1 VDKCIDF
8 YESALKIREFLS
20 QSMAEDVL
28 LLDLRE
34 ANIWTDF
41 FVIATVRSP
50 THAMGLASQLEDEI
64 EKIGLSSYYKRHSKN
79 FEGDEWKF
87 FDLGNIVVHLMS
99 KMARN
104 FYDLEGL
111 HKNAKKIEVN

>member
-1 VDKCIDF
+1 MENYIDF
-8 YESALKIREFLS
+8 YDCALRIREFLS

-28 LLDLRE
+28 LLDLRD

-50 THAMGLASQLEDEI
+50 THARGLAGNLEDEI
-64 EKIGLSSYYKRHSKN
+64 EKMGLSSYYKRHSKN
-79 FEGDEWKF
+79 LEGDDWKF

-104 FYDLEGL
+104 FYELEGL